1 MAASTI
7 SVNDLKDRL
16 MHPERHMPDQDNNV
30 YRFSRLLYKELEKYS
45 ADGTLTPSVFVDAT
59 ENLIDRLART
69 NLHDPSVPRNEKVLL
84 GYPFSFYMDLRKKSV
99 DIAQAY
105 CPEEFADA
113 AKNWY
118 EELDAEPE

>member
-59 ENLIDRLART
+59 ENLID
-69 NLHDPSVPRNEKVLL
+69 
-84 GYPFSFYMDLRKKSV
+84 
-99 DIAQAY
+99 
-105 CPEEFADA
+105 
-113 AKNWY
+113 
-118 EELDAEPE
+118 